1 MQACGLR
8 EVVRMSG
15 GKIKNGVVAVVTSVL
30 AAAAHGAISA
40 PVVLQNFG
48 DTRQTGSVSRVT
60 LTDQFEPEDLAFGV
74 AGYAL
79 GGTSFTGGTWARSMG
94 VFSDTKASVQ
104 GAVGTGWG
112 FTAQNTTQTTSNGKL
127 RISGDAHWNLGSSG
141 GTLSGGAK
149 GGLLY
154 NADDFAYLPLEQF
167 NGVELQGSGSSQVDV
182 LFTLVL
188 AQPTLSGQASAFTQV
203 LVPAGQPMGNVRLNF
218 SNLVYVPDADG
229 NNLTL
234 STVMFLGIEV
244 TYLFSVGENDPTLGS
259 ASGDYDISQVV
270 LVPGP
275 GAAAILAAW
284 GLGTA
289 RRRTR

>member
-1 MQACGLR
+1 
-8 EVVRMSG
+8 MSG
-15 GKIKNGVVAVVTSVL
+15 GKIKNGVVAVVTSTL
-30 AAAAHGAISA
+30 AAAAHGALSA

-48 DTRQTGSVSRVT
+48 NTLQTGTVSLGT
-60 LTDQFEPEDLAFGV
+60 LTDQFVPEDLTFGS

-79 GGTSFTGGTWARSMG
+79 GGTPITGGTWAQSMG

-104 GAVGTGWG
+104 DAVGTGWG
-112 FTAQNTTQTTSNGKL
+112 FTAQNTTQTTSGKL
-127 RISGDAHWNLGSSG
+127 RISGNATWNLGSSG

-188 AQPTLSGQASAFTQV
+188 AQPTLFGQASAFTQV
-203 LVPAGQPMGNVRLNF
+203 LVPAGQPMGNVRLDF
-218 SNLVYVPDADG
+218 SNLVHAPDANG
-229 NNLTL
+229 NKLTL
-234 STVMFLGIEV
+234 STVMFLGIDV
-244 TYLFSVGENDPTLGS
+244 TYLFSVAENDPTLGS
-259 ASGDYDISQVV
+259 ASGNYDISQVV

-284 GLGTA
+284 GLATA

>member
-1 MQACGLR
+1 
-8 EVVRMSG
+8 MSG
-15 GKIKNGVVAVVTSVL
+15 GKIKNGVVAVVTSTL
-30 AAAAHGAISA
+30 AAAAHGALSA

-48 DTRQTGSVSRVT
+48 NTLQTGTVSLGT
-60 LTDQFEPEDLAFGV
+60 LTDQSLPPEDLTFGS

-79 GGTSFTGGTWARSMG
+79 GGTSFTGGTWAQSMG

-104 GAVGTGWG
+104 GATGTGWG
-112 FTAQNTTQTTSNGKL
+112 FTAQNTTQTTGGKL
-127 RISGDAHWNLGSSG
+127 RIFGNATWDLGSSG

-154 NADDFAYLPLEQF
+154 NADAFAYLPLEQF

-203 LVPAGQPMGNVRLNF
+203 LVPAGQPLGNIRLNF
-218 SNLVYVPDADG
+218 SALDYVPDADG

-234 STVMFLGIEV
+234 STVMLLGIDV
-244 TYLFSVGENDPTLGS
+244 TYLFSAGGPGLGS
-259 ASGDYDISQVV
+259 ALGSYDISQVV

-284 GLGTA
+284 GLATA

>member
-1 MQACGLR
+1 MR
-8 EVVRMSG
+8 RR
-15 GKIKNGVVAVVTSVL
+15 KVAPRGIFNKL
-30 AAAAHGAISA
+30 
-40 PVVLQNFG
+40 LQ
-48 DTRQTGSVSRVT
+48 VP
-60 LTDQFEPEDLAFGV
+60 LLI
-74 AGYAL
+74 
-79 GGTSFTGGTWARSMG
+79 W
-94 VFSDTKASVQ
+94 
-104 GAVGTGWG
+104 
-112 FTAQNTTQTTSNGKL
+112 
-127 RISGDAHWNLGSSG
+127 
-141 GTLSGGAK
+141 
-149 GGLLY
+149 LLY
-154 NADDFAYLPLEQF
+154 AVLSAMGFMMLYSAAGGHWSPWA
-167 NGVELQGSGSSQVDV
+167 ELQFWRFVPGL

-284 GLGTA
+284 GLATA

>member
-1 MQACGLR
+1 
-8 EVVRMSG
+8 MSG
-15 GKIKNGVVAVVTSVL
+15 GKIKNGVVAVVTSAL
-30 AAAAHGAISA
+30 AAAAHGALSA

-48 DTRQTGSVSRVT
+48 DTLQTGSVSTDT
-60 LTDQFEPEDLAFGV
+60 LTNQFWTEDLTFGS

-203 LVPAGQPMGNVRLNF
+203 LVPAGQPLGNIRLNF
-218 SNLVYVPDADG
+218 SDLDYVPDADG

-244 TYLFSVGENDPTLGS
+244 TYLFSAGGPVPGS
-259 ASGDYDISQVV
+259 ASGSYDISQVV

-284 GLGTA
+284 GLATA